1 MYNVGEGVY
10 FLVVACA
17 VLTLPLS
24 FAHPSFRRI
33 SEGVLCIGLLLVLLN
48 PLTELIRGIGNGE
61 FTLPEIGDFSD
72 EEYTRVVKEA
82 YERGVEEDICAEFS
96 VSKDDVTV
104 SVIGLST
111 ADLSF
116 DELRIVLSGRAVTVD
131 RERVRKHLAGGLCK
145 DGKEVMIL
153 VEYSI

>member
-10 FLVVACA
+10 FFIIACT

-33 SEGVLCIGLLLVLLN
+33 SEGVLCIGLLLVLLT
-48 PLTELIRGIGNGE
+48 PLTELIRDIGE
-61 FTLPEIGDFSD
+61 FTLPEIGGFSD

-96 VSKDDVTV
+96 ISKDDVTV

-116 DELRIVLSGRAVTVD
+116 DELRIVLSGRAVAVD
-131 RERVRKHLAGGLCK
+131 RERVRKHLAGGLCG